1 MGIVFIYVFLA
12 VMGVR
17 FCVGFSL
24 AVPRGLCS
32 LVVAQG
38 LLIEVASLVAENGP
52 KGAQASVVGAHGFS
66 SCSSQALEYKFNSFG
81 AQP

>member
-1 MGIVFIYVFLA
+1 
-12 VMGVR
+12 MGVR
-17 FCVGFSL
+17 FHVGFSL

-38 LLIEVASLVAENGP
+38 LLIKAVSLVVENGL
-52 KGAQASVVGAHGFS
+52 KGAQASLVGAHGFS
-66 SCSSQALEYKFNSFG
+66 SCSSQALEHKFNSFG